1 LGKVLTENSA
11 LATKEIVHAEE
22 NSALIKQRLDI
33 KMSEKI
39 VRFKANAS
47 LKDIVGRGL
56 IYDDNIAIT
65 ELSNQAKLI

>member
-1 LGKVLTENSA
+1 
-11 LATKEIVHAEE
+11 
-22 NSALIKQRLDI
+22 
-33 KMSEKI
+33 MSEKI

>member
-1 LGKVLTENSA
+1 
-11 LATKEIVHAEE
+11 
-22 NSALIKQRLDI
+22 
-33 KMSEKI
+33 MSEKI

-65 ELSNQAKLI
+65 ELVKNSKDAGSPKAILEFTEEIIVSEKSSLVIKDFGKGMLYE